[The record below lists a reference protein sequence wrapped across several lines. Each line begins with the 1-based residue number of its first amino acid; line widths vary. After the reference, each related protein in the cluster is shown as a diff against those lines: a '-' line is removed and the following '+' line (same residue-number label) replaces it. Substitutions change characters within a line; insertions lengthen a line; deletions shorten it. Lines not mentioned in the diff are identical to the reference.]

1 MSDFSE
7 ELFFFF
13 FFFSFLLNPLSLHLH
28 NHFFEG
34 RVGINLGER
43 AGKGR
48 VDKEGEGGY
57 VLFCSVER
65 AKIGP

>member
-1 MSDFSE
+1 M
-7 ELFFFF
+7 
-13 FFFSFLLNPLSLHLH
+13 
-28 NHFFEG
+28 
-34 RVGINLGER
+34 GINLGER

-57 VLFCSVER
+57 VLFCSFER